1 MEAESLLRRKCI
13 FSKTGNATEGSALL
27 FLRKK
32 HFWPKLGADS
42 RIKAHIFFKP
52 AAKLKKITR
61 KSTRFPGYGNNF

>member
-32 HFWPKLGADS
+32 HFCE
-42 RIKAHIFFKP
+42 KACSGQPDQAQI
-52 AAKLKKITR
+52 AVANLIQ
-61 KSTRFPGYGNNF
+61 NNCNCNIQNEY